1 MAKYILSTLEALAAG
16 DISAPAA
23 IYSLT
28 AHIVATGQSGG
39 APVLRDD
46 DIKPYVS
53 NIVQAVAVEKISAL
67 TASRYL
73 IITRD
78 KLSAGTSPDEVFK
91 SAPGDYADNP

>member
-1 MAKYILSTLEALAAG
+1 MAKYILSALEALAAG

-28 AHIVATGQSGG
+28 AHIVATGQSRG
-39 APVLRDD
+39 APVLSDD
-46 DIKPYVS
+46 DVKPYVS
-53 NIVQAVAVEKISAL
+53 NIVHAVAAQKVSAL

-73 IITRD
+73 IIARD
-78 KLSAGTSPDEVFK
+78 KLSAGTSLDEVFK